1 MGFDR
6 RNLKGR
12 WHLGTLTNSSAGTG
26 YVGVI
31 PPKSNGKT
39 VLSTL
44 AVLSGGT
51 QHTISILRAQGAT
64 TTTAAQAASDTT
76 LTLAS
81 VNPAKDLNGESLSE
95 TLASGDWLVVEHA
108 DGSYGAYVVASVSG
122 LVVTLSTT
130 STTPATSLAKA
141 VASGAAVWAMHEL
154 ARTTGT
160 PSIQITPKIS
170 IQDKFPAAG
179 TDPEVG
185 CASSYNKNEP
195 LLIHCNNI
203 TAQSWIEYAEACY
216 VDL

>member
-12 WHLGTLTNSSAGTG
+12 WHLGTLTATAGTAFIG
-26 YVGVI
+26 TI

-39 VLSTL
+39 VLSML
-44 AVLSGGT
+44 SFLSGST
-51 QHTISILRAQGAT
+51 QHTLSILRAQGAT

-81 VNPAKDLNGESLSE
+81 VNPAKDLNGDSLGE
-95 TLASGDWLVVEHA
+95 TLASGDWLVVEHS
-108 DGSYGAYVVASVSG
+108 DGSYGAYVVSSVSG

-141 VASGAAVWAMHEL
+141 VDSGAAVYAMHEL
-154 ARTTGT
+154 ARTAGI

-185 CASSYNKNEP
+185 CASSLNKNEP

>member
-12 WHLGTLTNSSAGTG
+12 WHLGTLTATAGTAFIG
-26 YVGVI
+26 TI

-39 VLSTL
+39 VLSML
-44 AVLSGGT
+44 SFLSGST
-51 QHTISILRAQGAT
+51 QHTLSILRAQGAT

-81 VNPAKDLNGESLSE
+81 VTPAKDLNGTSLAE
-95 TLASGDWLVVEHA
+95 TLAANDWLVVEHA
-108 DGSYGAYVVASVSG
+108 DGSYGSYMVASVSG

-130 STTPATSLAKA
+130 APAIALAKA
-141 VASGAAVWAMHEL
+141 VNSGAAVYAMHEL
-154 ARTTGT
+154 ARTTGI
-160 PSIQITPKIS
+160 PSIQITPKATGTS
-170 IQDKFPAAG
+170 QFPVAG

-195 LLIHCNNI
+195 LLLHCNNA